1 MDTNQQVVIKQNNYE
16 ILFHLTTLIF
26 VVLKLSG
33 TVDWSW
39 WLVLLPS
46 LVPVGGSILLM
57 LVAGLLLVVAEIIT
71 AINELPANR
80 KRRQALKNLRRARL
94 VEKIKNEK

>member
-57 LVAGLLLVVAEIIT
+57 LAAGLLLAVAEIIT

-80 KRRQALKNLRRARL
+80 KKRQALKNLRRARL

>member
-57 LVAGLLLVVAEIIT
+57 LVAGLLLAVAEIIT

-80 KRRQALKNLRRARL
+80 KKRQALKNLRRARL